1 VLESR
6 GADATDKGRMTSAAV
21 QSCPRCRR
29 PCAESEFVCGLCG
42 ELLRRRPQRSAKP
55 VETVKVVEV
64 EPTEAPHGASARE
77 KFEPWIYLGL
87 GALTAP
93 VFALTPFVGYMGWFL
108 ASLVHEMGHAAFA
121 WFCGMPAFPAI
132 ALDGHAAAM
141 HGEQSLFLVLMIA
154 LAIGA
159 VAWRCLRGVPRV
171 VAFALL
177 AFGYPGLV
185 LSGAKEVLH
194 LLAGHGA
201 ELAFATLSLW
211 KTLDGGFTRSRAER
225 LLYGT
230 VGWFLLDKNL
240 RLCWL
245 LMHSEAARA
254 DYMSN
259 GSFGM
264 TNDYLRVAEDIL
276 YWRLESVALLMLVAA
291 LCVLPA
297 AVFGWRLSRRLRT
310 QYESA

>member
-1 VLESR
+1 M
-6 GADATDKGRMTSAAV
+6 ATAAV

-29 PCAESEFVCGLCG
+29 PCAEGEFVCGLCG
-42 ELLRRRPQRSAKP
+42 ELLRRPQRSVKP
-55 VETVKVVEV
+55 PARAEVVEEV
-64 EPTEAPHGASARE
+64 PTEVPRASSGRAE
-77 KFEPWIYLGL
+77 LEPWLYLGM

-93 VFALTPFVGYMGWFL
+93 LFAWTPFVGFMGWFL

-121 WFCGMPAFPAI
+121 WFCGMPAVPAI

-141 HGEQSLFLVLMIA
+141 HGEQSLFLVAMIA
-154 LAIGA
+154 LTLGV
-159 VAWRCLRGVPRV
+159 VAWRFLRGVPRA
-171 VAFALL
+171 VALALI
-177 AFGYPGLV
+177 AVAYPALV

-194 LLAGHGA
+194 LLAGHGG
-201 ELAFATLSLW
+201 ELAFATLALW

-225 LLYGT
+225 TLYGT
-230 VGWFLLDKNL
+230 VGWFLLGKNV

-245 LMHSEAARA
+245 LMHSESAGA

-276 YWRLESVALLMLVAA
+276 YWRLESVALLMLVVA

-297 AVFGWRLSRRLRT
+297 AILGWRLSKKLRHIAEAT
-310 QYESA
+310 

>member
-1 VLESR
+1 MP
-6 GADATDKGRMTSAAV
+6 TAAV

-29 PCAESEFVCGLCG
+29 PCAESEFVCSLCG
-42 ELLRRRPQRSAKP
+42 ELLRRPQRSPKP
-55 VETVKVVEV
+55 VATAKVVEEV
-64 EPTEAPHGASARE
+64 PTEVPRAASGRAELAP
-77 KFEPWIYLGL
+77 WLYLGI

-121 WFCGMPAFPAI
+121 WFCGMPAVPAI
-132 ALDGHAAAM
+132 ALDGHAAAV
-141 HGEQSLFLVLMIA
+141 HGEQSLFLVFSIA
-154 LAIGA
+154 IAFGM
-159 VAWRCLRGVPRV
+159 VAWRFLRGVPRV
-171 VAFALL
+171 FALAMI
-177 AFGYPGLV
+177 AFGYPALV
-185 LSGAKEVLH
+185 LSDAKEVLH
-194 LLAGHGA
+194 LLAGHAG

-230 VGWFLLDKNL
+230 VGWFLLDKNV

-245 LMHSEAARA
+245 LMHSESARA
-254 DYMSN
+254 DYMSS

-291 LCVLPA
+291 VCVLPA
-297 AVFGWRLSRRLRT
+297 AILGWRLSRKLRGVE
-310 QYESA
+310 QEP

>member
-1 VLESR
+1 
-6 GADATDKGRMTSAAV
+6 
-21 QSCPRCRR
+21 
-29 PCAESEFVCGLCG
+29 VCGLCG
-42 ELLRRRPQRSAKP
+42 ELLRRPQRTAKP
-55 VETVKVVEV
+55 VVLAPVVAVEQPEV
-64 EPTEAPHGASARE
+64 PRVASSRE
-77 KFEPWIYLGL
+77 KFEPWLYLGL
-87 GALTAP
+87 GAVTAP
-93 VFALTPFVGYMGWFL
+93 VFALTPFVGFMGWFL

-121 WFCGMPAFPAI
+121 WFCGMPAVPAI
-132 ALDGHAAAM
+132 ALDGHAAAV
-141 HGEQSLFLVLMIA
+141 HGEQSLFLVVLIA
-154 LAIGA
+154 LGLGS
-159 VAWRCLRGVPRV
+159 VAWRFLRGVPRG
-171 VAFALL
+171 VALALI

-194 LLAGHGA
+194 LLAGHSG

-230 VGWFLLDKNL
+230 VGWFLLEKNV
-240 RLCWL
+240 RMCWL
-245 LMHSEAARA
+245 LMHSESARA

-297 AVFGWRLSRRLRT
+297 AILGWRLSRRLRV
-310 QYESA
+310 QFESS